1 MTQQGQ
7 DGTSPFRGRVRAMV
21 HGVAFGDAMGAPVEK
36 LSAAEIRE
44 RYGRVTSLR
53 TAWHRDGQ
61 SEDQRKGR
69 VRGNGITTD
78 DTAMTLS
85 LMRIYERE
93 GRHLDA
99 WDMAEGMVREIA
111 WESRW
116 VPELQR
122 ETPLIER
129 LFYPEKWIFQRLQLS
144 ACDPRQGGVG
154 NMVNCGATMY
164 IAPVGAVNACNPRA
178 AYDEAI
184 NFAEGHQQSY
194 GLEAAG
200 VFAAAIAQAF
210 VPGATL
216 SEVVQT
222 AYDLA
227 HDGTRTAI
235 GEIVA
240 AAGELA
246 RKGAEADEVTDTF
259 HRLIAPFSPMGDN
272 VAHGPE
278 KAGVATAA
286 YQPSR
291 LLSIEE
297 LPLALGFC
305 ITAGGDFRQGV
316 IDGINSGRD
325 TDSIGVMVGAILGAM
340 HGPSVIDED
349 DAELLDSANRFCLS
363 ESADRFTTAA
373 QAIIQVDEEAARA
386 RAAQRAAIFA
396 QDKKEA
402 AE

>member
-1 MTQQGQ
+1 MSDTETRTGP
-7 DGTSPFRGRVRAMV
+7 DLRGRIRAMV

-36 LSAAEIRE
+36 LSAAEIRA
-44 RYGRVTSLR
+44 RYGRVTSLN

-61 SEDQRKGR
+61 DEDQRKGR

-85 LMRIYERE
+85 LMRIYDSER
-93 GRHLDA
+93 RHLDA

-111 WESRW
+111 WERRW

-122 ETPLIER
+122 EAPLIER

-144 ACDPRQGGVG
+144 ACDPRQGGIG
-154 NMVNCGATMY
+154 NMVNCGAAMY
-164 IAPVGAVNACNPRA
+164 IAPVGAVNACAPRA

-184 NFAEGHQQSY
+184 NFAAGHQQSY

-200 VFAAAIAQAF
+200 VLAAAVAQAF
-210 VPGATL
+210 VPGTTVAEIVT
-216 SEVVQT
+216 T
-222 AYDLA
+222 AHDLA
-227 HDGTRTAI
+227 HDGTRAAI
-235 GEIVA
+235 AAIAEVA
-240 AAGELA
+240 GDMAQ
-246 RKGAEADEVTDTF
+246 KGADPDEVTEAF
-259 HRLIAPFSPMGDN
+259 HRAIAPFSPMGDN
-272 VAHGPE
+272 VMHGPE

-305 ITAGGDFRQGV
+305 ITTGGDFRQAV

-325 TDSIGVMVGAILGAM
+325 TDSIGVMAGAILGAL
-340 HGPSVIDED
+340 HGPAVIDPED
-349 DAELLDSANRFCLS
+349 AALLDSANRHTLA
-363 ESADRFTTAA
+363 EDADRFTEATR
-373 QAIIQVDEEAARA
+373 AILAGDAARA
-386 RAAQRAAIFA
+386 AEIASQRGTLLTPSEQRAA
-396 QDKKEA
+396 E
-402 AE
+402 